1 MELILLR
8 HGKTAANLE
17 HRYNGVTDDPL
28 CEEGLREAR
37 AAKAAPD
44 ISLAYVSPLKRARQT
59 AGICFPNAKQIVV
72 DDLREMN
79 FGDFEGRT
87 AQEMEHDADYRA
99 WVDGGCVDVCP
110 NGESIPSFAKRA
122 MAAFDSVVKDA
133 AARGLNR
140 AGVTAHGGVIM
151 AIMYGYSHTDVSYF
165 DWYVEN
171 CSGFRLE
178 IDEAAWPEKPR
189 FLSYELLGSQVES
202 KTVIGKEIHD

>member
-28 CEEGLREAR
+28 CEEGLSEAR
-37 AAKAAPD
+37 STRAYPD
-44 ISLAYVSPLKRARQT
+44 IPLVYVSPLKRARQT
-59 AGICFPNAKQIVV
+59 ADICFPNAEKTIV
-72 DDLREMN
+72 DSLREMN

-87 AQEMEHDADYRA
+87 AQEMEHDSDYRA
-99 WVDGGCVDVCP
+99 WVDGGCVEACP

-122 MAAFDSVVKDA
+122 MAAFDWVVRDA
-133 AARGLNR
+133 RVRGLHR
-140 AGVTAHGGVIM
+140 AGVTAHGGIIM

-171 CSGFRLE
+171 CSGFRLV
-178 IDEAAWPEKPR
+178 IDETAWPKKPG
-189 FLSYELLGSQVES
+189 FVSYELLGNHVES
-202 KTVIGKEIHD
+202 QSMTGREIQD